1 MDKQSVVYPYNGI
14 PFTLRKKEMVTHA
27 TVWMKLEDFMQSE
40 RRQSQED
47 KYCMSVSY
55 FSCALFFVT
64 PGTVAY
70 KAPLS
75 MQGILQA
82 RILEW
87 VAISSFR
94 GSSRLRDA
102 TQVSCIGRQI
112 LYHLSHQGSPYKV
125 SRVAKYMENSIVV
138 ARGWG

>member
-1 MDKQSVVYPYNGI
+1 MDKQSLVYPYSGI
-14 PFTLRKKEMVTHA
+14 PLTLRKKEMVTHA

-40 RRQSQED
+40 TSQLQED

-55 FSCALFFVT
+55 FSCALFFAT

-75 MQGILQA
+75 MRGILQVS
-82 RILEW
+82 ILEW

-94 GSSRLRDA
+94 GSSQPRDG
-102 TQVSCIGRQI
+102 TNPGLLHRQAN
-112 LYHLSHQGSPYKV
+112 SSPSESPGKP
-125 SRVAKYMENSIVV
+125 M
-138 ARGWG
+138 

>member
-1 MDKQSVVYPYNGI
+1 MDKQSLVYPYSGI
-14 PFTLRKKEMVTHA
+14 PLTLRKKEMVTHA

-40 RRQSQED
+40 ISQSQED

-75 MQGILQA
+75 MRGILQV

-87 VAISSFR
+87 VAISSFSE
-94 GSSRLRDA
+94 SSQPRDG
-102 TQVSCIGRQI
+102 TLVSCIGRQI
-112 LYHLSHQGSPYKV
+112 LYRLSHQGSPCKV
-125 SRVAKYMENSIVV
+125 SAAAAAAKLLQSCPTL
-138 ARGWG
+138 